1 MSVPHG
7 RTPPVEAAGPGFSLR
22 AVGRTALTLGAGTA
36 ASQVLVFGRE
46 LVISSRV
53 GASLT
58 LDALLIALV
67 VPNML
72 TGFLSHGT
80 ATALVPIYVETLAAK
95 GQREARRLAGTV
107 ISWVLLV
114 GVVLGVATLLGSQV
128 VVATSGP
135 GLGAPAQAHAAAYLP
150 LLVPMGIVAALAG
163 ILTAVCQ
170 AEDRFRVIG
179 VGLVLNPAV
188 TIAVV
193 LAAWPTLGIGSVP
206 VGLLLGAVAA
216 CSWLLGSTVRGG
228 YAPIPNLRGT
238 GAVPAFWRHA
248 APLSLSSMIGQA
260 NRFTDRA
267 VASLTGVGAV
277 SSLRFGQ
284 YLMEAPIAAIANAW
298 SMAIYPTLARATR
311 DERPEAFGEG
321 ATRALMYIIAAFT
334 PLAVGVA
341 ALAPIAVDVVYRRGA
356 FGADAALTTSIVV
369 AALAPMVLVLMAR
382 TVVISAHNA
391 RARGRLLLANG
402 VMNVTSNAIL
412 NLALGLTFGVV
423 GVALS
428 TTLTMSTLL
437 LFLIHRMRRYDP
449 GFDPRAIGMLFVRCL
464 AASLVPAVP
473 IAVYAWSTSLRGDT
487 AVSLITLAGLGL
499 LGAVTYMVVA
509 ARFGAREVGAL
520 RRALVQRLGRRR
532 AAGA

>member
-1 MSVPHG
+1 VSEPDE
-7 RTPPVEAAGPGFSLR
+7 RTAPVREPGPGFSLR

-46 LVISSRV
+46 LIISSRV
-53 GASLT
+53 GASST

-67 VPNML
+67 VPTML

-80 ATALVPIYVETLAAK
+80 ATALVPIYLETLGA
-95 GQREARRLAGTV
+95 GGRREARRLAGTV
-107 ISWVLLV
+107 VSWVLLMGAV
-114 GVVLGVATLLGSQV
+114 IGVATLLGSRI
-128 VVATSGP
+128 VVAISGP
-135 GLGAPAQAHAAAYLP
+135 GLGEPAQADAVAYLP

-170 AEDRFRVIG
+170 AEDRFRIIG
-179 VGLVLNPAV
+179 VGLVLNPAI
-188 TIAVV
+188 TIATV
-193 LAAWPTLGIGSVP
+193 LIAWPSLGIGSVP
-206 VGLLLGAVAA
+206 VGLLLGAVGTFL
-216 CSWLLGSTVRGG
+216 WLLLAALRGG
-228 YAPIPNLRGT
+228 FAPLPNVQVT
-238 GAVPAFWRHA
+238 GAVAAFWRHA
-248 APLSLSSMIGQA
+248 APLSLSSMIGQS

-298 SMAIYPTLARATR
+298 SMAIYPTLAKATR

-321 ATRALMYIIAAFT
+321 TTRALTYIVAAFT

-356 FGADAALTTSIVV
+356 FGAEAALTTSVVV

-402 VMNVTSNAIL
+402 VMNVTANAVL
-412 NLALGLTFGVV
+412 NLVLGLTFGVV

-428 TTLTMSTLL
+428 TTITMSTLL
-437 LFLIHRMRRYDP
+437 LFLIHRMRRSDP
-449 GFDPRAIGMLFVRCL
+449 GFDPRAIGVLFVRCL
-464 AASLVPAVP
+464 IAALIPAVP
-473 IAVYAWSTSLRGDT
+473 IGLYAWTVALQGDT
-487 AVSLITLAGLGL
+487 AMSLVTLAGLGL
-499 LGAVTYMVVA
+499 LGVVAYLAVA
-509 ARFGAREVGAL
+509 ARIGATEVDAL
-520 RRALVQRLGRRR
+520 RRAAVQRLGRRR
-532 AAGA
+532 TAA